1 MLGRLQ
7 MTIDESIETF
17 RHYSKMVFETP
28 RTAWRLYGAL
38 TGQPKYSEQSLRKA
52 VELVVGKF
60 DPTASE
66 QQWRKDVFVLPGDR
80 CKT

>member
-1 MLGRLQ
+1 
-7 MTIDESIETF
+7 MTIGESIEAF
-17 RHYSKMVFETP
+17 KHYSEIVFKKP
-28 RTAWRLYGAL
+28 RTTWRLFGSF
-38 TGQPKYSEQSLRKA
+38 TGKPKYSEQSLRKA

-66 QQWRKDVFVLPGDR
+66 QQWRKDMFVLPGDR